1 MAIRYIYSGR
11 GDRGNVNG
19 VNANFKF
26 LFDDIQSIK
35 MALMDVVA
43 KDMLTAEQYT
53 EFMVAINDLIKKGEV
68 SVSDININLGKIG
81 LTHLSD
87 EVIQAIAGTAN
98 VNATVADGS
107 ITTIKVA
114 SKAITSDKLSTDA
127 IDRLSQES
135 LFRAMITDNMNTVLY
150 PTSNAPFATYATS
163 VNDKY
168 FSKAS
173 LSGTTPSNSFDEN
186 KSMTIANG
194 GYFFYTVKLVEKFLE
209 TRKVSIMLE
218 NSNAETLVQYRF
230 FDSASA
236 QIGGIVNVPLVK
248 TGYYILENIT
258 IPSNATT
265 LELRIDNRSVS
276 TSTVIKNVTIS
287 PYAFIGIENE
297 RVDILESSV
306 SEISNALEEVKKPII
321 PNGVLVRT
329 PQGFT
334 GVPYQLTNRIYKDA
348 YGKAFTDYDVSENKL
363 NKGTVYYVD
372 YKAGNDLN
380 DGLTKNT
387 PFKSFKKAVEKT
399 DVGEVCL
406 KGGRHFRVN
415 GTSATVIPKSVNIT
429 SYEGIAQLILADEL
443 DWVKVDGYSNVYS
456 VSRSAT
462 GKVVDLSRKL
472 GTGYVEFKQVNSIE
486 EVQSTIDSFYTDG
499 TKVYA
504 RYSKQPIKSDLIALI
519 RARHLNVT
527 SQLDYIYMQDVEI
540 IGGRTPYHNESE
552 VSEEYFKNVKFL
564 HSLET
569 NGLETV
575 GGKTIIVQDCV
586 ASWNY
591 TDGFNYHIGATG
603 SKPNIAEINCLAEE
617 NGAGKGL
624 NGAISNNGSTIHDGL
639 KIIRIG
645 GTYVRND
652 GGNIADVNT
661 GTQAWNL
668 NVTAGESY
676 QNADF
681 LLSGS
686 EAWFDGC
693 VCYGSKQGL
702 QVGNGSTAHIRNPN
716 FQTELI
722 SSDSIKDIY

>member
-1 MAIRYIYSGR
+1 MIPKIGIDLNQDMRNIINAII
-11 GDRGNVNG
+11 DIVNG
-19 VNANFKF
+19 
-26 LFDDIQSIK
+26 QSS
-35 MALMDVVA
+35 ALQDLVA
-43 KDMLTAEQYT
+43 EGQLSVEQYQ
-53 EFMVAINDLIKKGEV
+53 EMILFLNGLIKKGEV
-68 SVSDININLGKIG
+68 NVSDINLNLGKIG
-81 LTHLSD
+81 LSHLSD
-87 EVIQAIAGTAN
+87 DVIQAIAGNAP
-98 VNATVADGS
+98 VNSVPADGS

-135 LFRAMITDNMNTVLY
+135 LFRAMITDTMNVVLY
-150 PTSNAPFATYATS
+150 PSGNATFANHATNL
-163 VNDKY
+163 NDKY

-173 LSGTTPSNSFDEN
+173 SSGTTPSNSFDEN
-186 KSMTIANG
+186 KRMTIANG

-218 NSNAETLVQYRF
+218 NSNAETLIQYRF

-265 LELRIDNRSVS
+265 LELRIDNRSIS
-276 TSTVIKNVTIS
+276 TSTMIKNVTIS

-297 RVDILESSV
+297 RVNILESSV
-306 SEISNALEEVKKPII
+306 SEISNVLEEVKKPII
-321 PNGVLVRT
+321 PKGVLVRT

-334 GVPYQLTNRIYKDA
+334 GVPYQLANRIYKDA
-348 YGKAFTDYDVSENKL
+348 YGRAFTDYDVSENKL
-363 NKGTVYYVD
+363 NKGIVYYVD
-372 YKAGNDLN
+372 YKSGNDLN

-387 PFKSFKKAVEKT
+387 PLKSFKKAIEKT

-415 GTSATVIPKSVNIT
+415 GTSATSIPKSVNIT
-429 SYEGIAQLILADEL
+429 SYEGTAQLILADEL
-443 DWVKVDGYSNVYS
+443 DWTKVDGYSNVYS

-486 EVQSTIDSFYTDG
+486 DVQSTIDSFYTDG

-504 RYSKQPIKSDLIALI
+504 RYSKQPVKSDLIALI
-519 RARHLNVT
+519 RASHLSIT
-527 SQLDYIYMQDVEI
+527 AQLDYIYIQDVEI
-540 IGGRTPYHNESE
+540 IGGKTPYHNESE
-552 VSEEYFKNVKFL
+552 VIEEYFKNVKFL

-569 NGLETV
+569 NGLEVV
-575 GGKTIIVQDCV
+575 GGKTVISQHCV
-586 ASWNY
+586 ASSNY
-591 TDGFNYHIGATG
+591 TDGFNYHPGATG
-603 SKPNIAEINCLAEE
+603 SKPKIAEINCLAEE
-617 NGAGKGL
+617 NGFAKGQ
-624 NGAISNNGSTIHDGL
+624 NSGTSNNGSTLHDGL
-639 KIIRIG
+639 KGVRIA
-645 GTYVRND
+645 GTYTRND

-661 GTQAWNL
+661 GTQSWNL

-722 SSDSIKDIY
+722 SSDSIKENY